1 MEEMID
7 VLNSLS
13 KAILKNVKEVSK
25 INDLDQRK
33 TQAETVKL
41 LCESMG
47 IFLNMMNLSDSNLM
61 DDYDEEDD
69 DIPF

>member
-1 MEEMID
+1 MEEMVE
-7 VLNSLS
+7 VLDSLS

-25 INDLDQRK
+25 ITDLNKRK

-47 IFLNMMNLSDSNLM
+47 VFLNMMNFSDPDFM
-61 DDYDEEDD
+61 DDYDEDD

>member
-1 MEEMID
+1 MEEMVD
-7 VLNSLS
+7 VLDSLS
-13 KAILKNVKEVSK
+13 KAILKNVKELSK
-25 INDLDQRK
+25 ITDLNQRK

-47 IFLNMMNLSDSNLM
+47 IFLNMMNLSDPDLI
-61 DDYDEEDD
+61 DDYDEDD

>member
-1 MEEMID
+1 MEEMVD
-7 VLNSLS
+7 VLDSLS

-25 INDLDQRK
+25 ITDLNKRK

-47 IFLNMMNLSDSNLM
+47 VFLNLMNLSDPDFMN
-61 DDYDEEDD
+61 DYDEDD

>member
-1 MEEMID
+1 MEEMVD
-7 VLNSLS
+7 VLDSLS

-25 INDLDQRK
+25 ITDLNKRK
-33 TQAETVKL
+33 IQAETVKL

-47 IFLNMMNLSDSNLM
+47 VFLNLMNLSDPDLM
-61 DDYDEEDD
+61 NGDDED

>member
-1 MEEMID
+1 MEEMVD
-7 VLNSLS
+7 VLDSLS

-25 INDLDQRK
+25 ITDLDQRK

-47 IFLNMMNLSDSNLM
+47 VFLNMMNLSDPDLM
-61 DDYDEEDD
+61 DDYDEDD